1 MKNCASSKSVATA
14 CLLSACLAIGQNVVD
29 APAGAPPKPA
39 APAIPEPLK
48 IGGVVVT
55 GTVRSRVYFWDWFT
69 PTSGDNTYAYTGNFI
84 RIGFSQKL
92 SSFSWNAEFNA
103 PIILGLPGNPNG
115 PGAQGALGL
124 GSNYLS
130 ANKGN
135 QNAAMIFPRQLNLT
149 FNKVGPEGSVLQAG
163 RFAFLDG
170 TEMIPKNATLA
181 ALKASRVSQ
190 RLLGDFGFSDA
201 GRSFDGARY
210 SLALPKGNLTFIA
223 ATPTRGVFQVDGWGW
238 NRIGFV
244 YGAYTRQWGSGKHSA
259 DTRAFVLEY
268 DDFRH
273 ITKTDNRALAVRRLD
288 LGNIRINTYG
298 FHSLHSFVTVAGN
311 ADFLAWTA
319 LQTGRWGPQQHRA
332 YAVVFE
338 GGLQPKI
345 MPALKPWLRAG
356 LTRTSGDPNATDGKH
371 QTFFQVLPTPRG
383 YARFPFFNMMNLND
397 PMGSLVLRPHKQVT
411 TSSEFH
417 SLKLAQGNDLWYA
430 GGGAFQPWTFGY
442 SGRATGGRTA
452 LGNLYDTNLEYRLN
466 RHFTFTGY
474 VGYMQGLTVMK
485 FIYPAGKD
493 ARFGLVE
500 MLFKF

>member
-1 MKNCASSKSVATA
+1 MKKCVPRRRAAACVLFAISAYGQGSSAPVPAPPP
-14 CLLSACLAIGQNVVD
+14 
-29 APAGAPPKPA
+29 APAA
-39 APAIPEPLK
+39 EPLK
-48 IGGVVVT
+48 IGDIVVT
-55 GTVRSRVYFWDWFT
+55 GTIRTRIYFWDWFT
-69 PTSGDNTYAYTGNFI
+69 PTSGNGTYAYSGDFI
-84 RIGFSQKL
+84 RLGFSQKK
-92 SSFSWNAEFNA
+92 SWGSWIAEFNT
-103 PIILGLPGNPNG
+103 PIILGLPANPNG
-115 PGAQGALGL
+115 PGTQGALGL
-124 GSNYLS
+124 ASNYLS

-135 QNAAMIFPRQLNLT
+135 QNAAMLLPRQLNLT
-149 FNKVGPEGSVLQAG
+149 FGKVGPEGSALQIG
-163 RFAFLDG
+163 RFAFQDG
-170 TEMIPKNATLA
+170 TELIPKNPTLATLKN
-181 ALKASRVSQ
+181 LRVSQ
-190 RLLGDFGFSDA
+190 RLLGDFGFSDV
-201 GRSFDGARY
+201 GRSFDGVRY
-210 SLALPKGNLTFIA
+210 SAAVPASSNLTFLA

-238 NRIGFV
+238 NRIGFA
-244 YGAYTRQWGSGKHSA
+244 YGAFTRQWGSGKHSA
-259 DTRAFVLEY
+259 DTRAFVVEY
-268 DDFRH
+268 NDFRH
-273 ITKTDNRALAVRRLD
+273 ITKTDNRALATRKLD
-288 LGNIRINTYG
+288 LSNIRINTYG
-298 FHSLHSFVTVAGN
+298 FHTLHSVITPAGN
-311 ADFLAWTA
+311 VDGLLWTA
-319 LQTGRWGPQQHRA
+319 LQNGRWGPQQHRA
-332 YAVVFE
+332 YAFVLE

-345 MPALKPWLRAG
+345 LPALKPWLRG
-356 LTRTSGDPNATDGKH
+356 GITHTSGDPNATDNKH

-397 PMGSLVLRPHKQVT
+397 GMGSLTLRPHKQIT